1 MLIKFHII
9 PTAQDILSQCQA
21 HINKT
26 STVKYQYPYNIGT
39 GCSKHNVAEY
49 PWMRQNCGFYIDY
62 MGLYGFN
69 SHSNCKSLR
78 LLNVFL
84 FFIFLEYHL
93 LSSGF
98 LLTTTW
104 CFMQFLMSRIV
115 LKAWNGSSMA
125 IIHSMPVLYQDFA
138 EPGLIQHYCYYIRL
152 LDLITLI
159 KLNKY
164 GTHYMH
170 SHCFWCHNL
179 LKNLF

>member
-9 PTAQDILSQCQA
+9 PTVQDILSQCQA

-26 STVKYQYPYNIGT
+26 STVKNQYPYNIGT
-39 GCSKHNVAEY
+39 GCSKHNVAECL
-49 PWMRQNCGFYIDY
+49 WMRQNCGFYIDY

-78 LLNVFL
+78 LLNVFY
-84 FFIFLEYHL
+84 FP
-93 LSSGF
+93 SGISPTL

-115 LKAWNGSSMA
+115 LKAWNGSSMP
-125 IIHSMPVLYQDFA
+125 ILYQDFA
-138 EPGLIQHYCYYIRL
+138 EQGLILHYSYCIRSI
-152 LDLITLI
+152 DLITLI

-164 GTHYMH
+164 GTHCMH
-170 SHCFWCHNL
+170 GHCLWCHNL
-179 LKNLF
+179 LKHLLSVS